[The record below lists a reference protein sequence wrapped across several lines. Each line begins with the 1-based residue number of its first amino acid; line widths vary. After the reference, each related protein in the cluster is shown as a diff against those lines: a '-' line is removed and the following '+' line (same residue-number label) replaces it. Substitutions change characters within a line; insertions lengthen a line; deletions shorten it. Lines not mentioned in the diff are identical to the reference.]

1 MGGFT
6 IEQPLSF
13 CSSSF
18 SWGVAAGGLTLLRP
32 TGDAANQATNVRSL
46 GQVQPG
52 GYSGQTSVSPDKA
65 MNLPL
70 RSDNPSAPSRCR
82 GRLKQ
87 QRQQQQEGIYH
98 EHHRCDCHIMLS

>member
-1 MGGFT
+1 M
-6 IEQPLSF
+6 
-13 CSSSF
+13 
-18 SWGVAAGGLTLLRP
+18 AAGGLTLLRP

-87 QRQQQQEGIYH
+87 QRQQQEGIYH

>member
-1 MGGFT
+1 M
-6 IEQPLSF
+6 
-13 CSSSF
+13 
-18 SWGVAAGGLTLLRP
+18 AAGGLTLLRP

-70 RSDNPSAPSRCR
+70 RSDNPSAPSRCQ

-87 QRQQQQEGIYH
+87 QRQQQEGIYH